1 MQATV
6 NGEFPWMVAL
16 LQSGAFLCGGTLIR
30 FSVTIIIII
39 ILTNINIII
48 MTIIDIIIEIEVHGL

>member
-1 MQATV
+1 
-6 NGEFPWMVAL
+6 MVAL

-39 ILTNINIII
+39 IMTNINIII